1 MSPEQA
7 KAAAATTTT
16 TEDNLLDKILDRT
29 KPINDKERER
39 NKDYVGQFLKQIVQP
54 GQVISKDVETNI
66 KFWIA
71 EIDKK
76 LSSQLNEV
84 MHHEDFQ
91 KLEGTWRGLH
101 YLVHQSETGESL
113 KIRVLN
119 VSKRDLFK
127 DLERA
132 VEFDQSA
139 TFKKVYEEEYGQLGG
154 EPYGMLVGDYEF
166 SRHPE
171 DISLLKMM
179 SNVAAASHAPFVAA
193 ADPKLFGME
202 KFTELSAPRDL
213 AKIFSSVEYAAWKS
227 FR

>member
-1 MSPEQA
+1 MSAVDQS
-7 KAAAATTTT
+7 KTAAAAAVETKD
-16 TEDNLLDKILDRT
+16 DNLLDQILDRT
-29 KPINDKERER
+29 RPMDQREREK
-39 NKDYVGQFLKQIVQP
+39 NKDFINEFLKQVVTP
-54 GQVISKDVETNI
+54 GQVVSKDLETNL
-66 KFWIA
+66 KSWISA
-71 EIDKK
+71 IDKK
-76 LSSQLNEV
+76 LSAQLNEV
-84 MHHEDFQ
+84 MHAPEFQ
-91 KLEGTWRGLH
+91 KLEATWRGLH

-132 VEFDQSA
+132 AEFDQSA

-154 EPYGMLVGDYEF
+154 EPYGLLVGDYEF

-179 SNVAAASHAPFVAA
+179 SNVAAAAHAPFVSA
-193 ADPKLFGME
+193 ADPKLFNME

-213 AKIFSSVEYAAWKS
+213 AKIFSSVEY
-227 FR
+227 

>member
-1 MSPEQA
+1 MSAAEQA
-7 KAAAATTTT
+7 QTAAGAATTTA
-16 TEDNLLDKILDRT
+16 DDGLLDKILDRT
-29 KPINDKERER
+29 K
-39 NKDYVGQFLKQIVQP
+39 QIDQP

-101 YLVHQSETGESL
+101 YLVHQSETGEAL

-127 DLERA
+127 DLDKA
-132 VEFDQSA
+132 AEFDQSA
-139 TFKKVYEEEYGQLGG
+139 LFKKVYEEEYGQLGG

-166 SRHPE
+166 DRSAE
-171 DISLLKMM
+171 DVSLIKMI

-193 ADPKLFGME
+193 AGAKLFN
-202 KFTELSAPRDL
+202 
-213 AKIFSSVEYAAWKS
+213 
-227 FR
+227 